1 MARTPVQGFVA
12 HALAASAL
20 ALVAGTAHAQSLPYG
35 DPGDS
40 EAISGGDSA
49 PSGNDMGRSGSGRS
63 DAGRSG
69 GKQRGGR
76 SIGSAGGTG
85 RLKIQPYIE
94 LSQSVLARLEPV
106 HDVLT
111 YSSVAVGVDASLAGR
126 RTEGAVSV
134 RYERRFAESG
144 NIVSNDTISGLARV
158 RHDLIPREL
167 TIEAGGLATRTR
179 FDPSGASRLGLV
191 QTGDRVAQVYSLY
204 AGPAVST
211 HVGDLAVKGSYLVGY
226 TKVNTPRLTATGLPP
241 GQPQPQG
248 DIFNH
253 SIAQSAQVS
262 AGFAPGTILPVGLTA
277 SGAYN
282 QEDIQNLDQRVRELR
297 AGLQATL
304 PLNSELALIGDIGW
318 QHVQVSSRDAVR
330 TADGTPVIGSDGRYV
345 TDTSKPRQ
353 IAYDVT
359 GLTWDVG
366 VMWHPSRR
374 TSLSAF
380 VGHRYDSMTY
390 YGSLSY
396 TPNARN
402 ALKVDV
408 FDAVSGFGS
417 TIGNAV
423 RGLPT
428 DFTTNRNPFS
438 GDITG
443 CAAGAQSGGCINGAL
458 GSIASA
464 AFRTRGV
471 SASYNHTVGKLRMG
485 LGAGY
490 IRRKF
495 IGAQG
500 TVLEAANGRTDQTF
514 YVNGQIS
521 GPIDRTTAF
530 TVAVYDSWYKS
541 GVSSLAD
548 VNSIGATAGVS
559 HQFTRRLI
567 GNAAVGV
574 DSLNRKVFADDLI
587 ATGQVGLRYNF

>member
-1 MARTPVQGFVA
+1 MARIST
-12 HALAASAL
+12 HAFMASAL
-20 ALVAGTAHAQSLPYG
+20 AITLFSGTAHAQSLPYG

-49 PSGNDMGRSGSGRS
+49 PSGTDAPRGGDSRSGGRSLGNAGGSGRM
-63 DAGRSG
+63 
-69 GKQRGGR
+69 
-76 SIGSAGGTG
+76 
-85 RLKIQPYIE
+85 KIQPYIE
-94 LSQSVLARLEPV
+94 LSQSVLARLQPTHET
-106 HDVLT
+106 LT
-111 YSSVAVGVDASLAGR
+111 YSSVAVGVDASLTGR
-126 RTEGAVSV
+126 RTEGSVSV

-158 RHDLIPREL
+158 RHDLVPREL

-179 FDPSGASRLGLV
+179 FDPSGASRLGSV
-191 QTGDRVAQVYSLY
+191 ETGDRVAQVYSLY

-211 HVGDLAVKGSYLVGY
+211 HVGEVAVKGSYLLGY
-226 TKVNTPRLTATGLPP
+226 TKVNTPRLPVTGLPA

-253 SIAQSAQVS
+253 SVAQSAQASV
-262 AGFAPGTILPVGLTA
+262 GVAPGTVLPIGLTA

-282 QEDIQNLDQRVRELR
+282 QEDIANLDQRVRELR

-304 PLNSELALIGDIGW
+304 PINQELALIGDVGW
-318 QHVQVSSRDAVR
+318 QDVKVSSRDAVR
-330 TADGTPVIGSDGRYV
+330 GPGGVPVVGSDGRYV
-345 TDTSKPRQ
+345 TDKSKPRQ

-366 VMWHPSRR
+366 VMWRPSRR

-380 VGHRYDSMTY
+380 VGRRYDSMTY

-402 ALKVDV
+402 ALQIDV

-428 DFTTNRNPFS
+428 DFTADRNPFS
-438 GDITG
+438 GDISG
-443 CAAGAQSGGCINGAL
+443 CAAGAQSGGCVNGAL

-471 SASYNHTVGKLRMG
+471 SASYSHSLGKLRMG

-490 IRRKF
+490 LRRKF
-495 IGAQG
+495 IGAKG
-500 TVLEAANGRTDQTF
+500 TVLEAANGRTDQNF
-514 YVNGQIS
+514 YVSGQIS
-521 GPIDRTTAF
+521 GPIDRLTAF

-541 GVSSLAD
+541 GVSELAD
-548 VNSIGATAGVS
+548 VNSFGVNAGLT
-559 HQFTRRLI
+559 HQFTRRLV
-567 GNAAVGV
+567 GNAGVGL
-574 DSLNRKVFADDLI
+574 DMINRKAFSDDLI

>member
-1 MARTPVQGFVA
+1 MARKSTHAFV
-12 HALAASAL
+12 ASAL
-20 ALVAGTAHAQSLPYG
+20 VMTLLSGEAHAQSLPYG

-40 EAISGGDSA
+40 ESISGGDSA
-49 PSGNDMGRSGSGRS
+49 PSSG
-63 DAGRSG
+63 DAARG
-69 GKQRGGR
+69 GSKQRGGR
-76 SIGSAGGTG
+76 SLGSAGGSG
-85 RLKIQPYIE
+85 RMKIQPYIE

-179 FDPSGASRLGLV
+179 FDSSGASRLGSV
-191 QTGDRVAQVYSLY
+191 QVGDQVAQVYSLY

-211 HVGDLAVKGSYLVGY
+211 HVGEVAVKGSYLVGY
-226 TKVNTPRLTATGLPP
+226 TKVNTPRLAVTGLTP

-253 SIAQSAQVS
+253 SVAQSAQVS
-262 AGFAPGTILPVGLTA
+262 AGVAPGTVLPIGLTA
-277 SGAYN
+277 SAGFN
-282 QEDIQNLDQRVRELR
+282 QEDIANLDQRVREVR

-304 PLNSELALIGDIGW
+304 PINSEVALIGDVGW
-318 QHVQVSSRDAVR
+318 QDVKVSSRDAVR
-330 TADGTPVIGSDGRYV
+330 GPGGVPVVGSDGRYV
-345 TDTSKPRQ
+345 TDKSKPRQ

-366 VMWHPSRR
+366 VMWRPSRR

-380 VGHRYDSMTY
+380 VGRRYDSMTY

-402 ALKVDV
+402 ALQINV

-417 TIGNAV
+417 TVGNAV
-423 RGLPT
+423 QALPT

-438 GDITG
+438 GDISG
-443 CAAGAQSGGCINGAL
+443 CALGAQSGGCVNGAL

-471 SASYNHTVGKLRMG
+471 SASYSHQAGRLQMG

-490 IRRKF
+490 LRRKF
-495 IGAQG
+495 IGAKG

-530 TVAVYDSWYKS
+530 TVAVYDTWYKS

-548 VNSIGATAGVS
+548 VNAIGATAGLS
-559 HQFTRRLI
+559 HQFTRRLV
-567 GNAAVGV
+567 GNAAVGIEYL
-574 DSLNRKVFADDLI
+574 DRKAFADDLI

>member
-1 MARTPVQGFVA
+1 MTTMARISTHVF
-12 HALAASAL
+12 AASAL
-20 ALVAGTAHAQSLPYG
+20 ALVMVAGAAHAQSLPYG

-40 EAISGGDSA
+40 EAISGGDDASA
-49 PSGNDMGRSGSGRS
+49 GAGDMARDRGSR
-63 DAGRSG
+63 
-69 GKQRGGR
+69 RGGR
-76 SIGSAGGTG
+76 SMGNAGGSG
-85 RLKIQPYIE
+85 RMKIQPYIE
-94 LSQSVLARLEPV
+94 LNQSVLARLEPV

-111 YSSVAVGVDASLAGR
+111 YSSVAVGVDMSLKGR

-144 NIVSNDTISGLARV
+144 NTVSNDTLSGLARV

-179 FDPSGASRLGLV
+179 FDASGASRLGSAE
-191 QTGDRVAQVYSLY
+191 TGDQIAQVYSLY

-211 HVGDLAVKGSYLVGY
+211 HLGEVAVKGSYLVGY
-226 TKVNTPRLTATGLPP
+226 TKVNTPRLPVTGLPA

-253 SIAQSAQVS
+253 SVAQSAQVS
-262 AGFAPGTILPVGLTA
+262 VGVAPHTVLPIGLTA
-277 SGAYN
+277 SAGYN
-282 QEDIQNLDQRVRELR
+282 QEDIANLDQRVRELR
-297 AGLQATL
+297 AGVQATL
-304 PLNSELALIGDIGW
+304 PINSELALIGDVGW
-318 QHVQVSSRDAVR
+318 QDVKVSSRDAVR
-330 TADGTPVIGSDGRYV
+330 GPGGVPVVGSDGRYV
-345 TDTSKPRQ
+345 TDKSKPRQ

-366 VMWHPSRR
+366 VMWRPSRR

-380 VGHRYDSMTY
+380 VGRRYDSMTY

-396 TPNARN
+396 TPSARN
-402 ALKVDV
+402 AVQVDV

-417 TIGNAV
+417 TVGNAV

-428 DFTTNRNPFS
+428 DFTTDRNPFS
-438 GDITG
+438 GDISG
-443 CAAGAQSGGCINGAL
+443 CATGAQGGGCVNGAL

-464 AFRTRGV
+464 AYRTRGV
-471 SASYNHTVGKLRMG
+471 SASYSHMAGRLRMG

-490 IRRKF
+490 MRRKF

-500 TVLEAANGRTDQTF
+500 TVLASANGRTDQTF

-530 TVAVYDSWYKS
+530 TVGIYDSWYKS
-541 GVSSLAD
+541 GVSDLAD
-548 VNSIGATAGVS
+548 VNSIGFNAGLS
-559 HQFTRRLI
+559 HQFTRRLV
-567 GNAAVGV
+567 GNAAVGL
-574 DSLNRKVFADDLI
+574 DALDRKVLPDEVI

>member
-1 MARTPVQGFVA
+1 MARTSTHAFV
-12 HALAASAL
+12 ASAL
-20 ALVAGTAHAQSLPYG
+20 AITLIAGEAHAQSLPYG

-40 EAISGGDSA
+40 ETISGGDGA
-49 PSGNDMGRSGSGRS
+49 PADGG
-63 DAGRSG
+63 DAGRG
-69 GKQRGGR
+69 GSKQRGGR
-76 SIGSAGGTG
+76 SLGSAGGTG
-85 RLKIQPYIE
+85 RMKIQHYIE
-94 LSQSVLARLEPV
+94 LNQSVVARLEPV

-111 YSSVAVGVDASLAGR
+111 YSSVAVGVDASLTGR

-179 FDPSGASRLGLV
+179 FDPSGASRLGAV

-211 HVGDLAVKGSYLVGY
+211 HVGEVAVKGSYLLGY
-226 TKVNTPRLTATGLPP
+226 TKVNTPRLPVTGLPP

-253 SIAQSAQVS
+253 SVAQSAQVS
-262 AGFAPGTILPVGLTA
+262 AGVAPGTVLPIGLTA
-277 SGAYN
+277 SAAFN
-282 QEDIQNLDQRVRELR
+282 QEDIANLDQRVREVR

-304 PLNSELALIGDIGW
+304 PVNSELALIGDVGW
-318 QHVQVSSRDAVR
+318 QDVKVSSRDAVR
-330 TADGTPVIGSDGRYV
+330 GPGGVPVVGSDGRYV
-345 TDTSKPRQ
+345 TDKSKPRQ

-359 GLTWDVG
+359 GFTWDVG
-366 VMWHPSRR
+366 VMWRPSRR

-380 VGHRYDSMTY
+380 VGRRYDSMTY

-402 ALKVDV
+402 ALQIDV

-417 TIGNAV
+417 TVGNAV

-428 DFTTNRNPFS
+428 DFNTNRNPFS
-438 GDITG
+438 GDISG
-443 CAAGAQSGGCINGAL
+443 CALGAQSGGCVNGAL

-471 SASYNHTVGKLRMG
+471 SASYSHKAGRLQMG

-490 IRRKF
+490 LRRKF
-495 IGAQG
+495 IGAKG
-500 TVLEAANGRTDQTF
+500 TVLEAANGRSDETF

-530 TVAVYDSWYKS
+530 TVAIYDSWYKS
-541 GVSSLAD
+541 GISSLAD
-548 VNSIGATAGVS
+548 VNSIGATAGLS
-559 HQFTRRLI
+559 HQFTRRLV
-567 GNAAVGV
+567 GNAAVGI
-574 DSLNRKVFADDLI
+574 DYLDRKAFADDLI

>member
-1 MARTPVQGFVA
+1 MAPNPTHVF
-12 HALAASAL
+12 AASAL
-20 ALVAGTAHAQSLPYG
+20 AMMLLSGAAHAQSLPYG

-49 PSGNDMGRSGSGRS
+49 PTGGDADRSGESR
-63 DAGRSG
+63 
-69 GKQRGGR
+69 RGGR
-76 SIGSAGGTG
+76 GGHSLGSAGGSG
-85 RLKIQPYIE
+85 RMKIQPYIE

-111 YSSVAVGVDASLAGR
+111 YSSVAVGVDMSLAGR

-158 RHDLIPREL
+158 RHDLVPREL

-179 FDPSGASRLGLV
+179 FDASGASRLGSV
-191 QTGDRVAQVYSLY
+191 ETGDRVAQVYSLY

-211 HVGDLAVKGSYLVGY
+211 HVGDVAVKGSYLIGY
-226 TKVNTPRLTATGLPP
+226 TKVNTPRLPVTGLPP

-253 SIAQSAQVS
+253 SVAHSAQVS
-262 AGFAPGTILPVGLTA
+262 AGVAPHTVLPIGLTA
-277 SGAYN
+277 SAGYN
-282 QEDIQNLDQRVRELR
+282 QEDIANLDQRVRELR
-297 AGLQATL
+297 AGVQATL
-304 PLNSELALIGDIGW
+304 PINSELALIGDVGW
-318 QHVQVSSRDAVR
+318 QDVKVSSRDAVR
-330 TADGTPVIGSDGRYV
+330 GPDGVPVVGSDGRYV
-345 TDTSKPRQ
+345 TDKSRPRQ

-366 VMWHPSRR
+366 VMWRPSRR

-380 VGHRYDSMTY
+380 VGRRYDSMTY
-390 YGSLSY
+390 YGSFSY
-396 TPNARN
+396 TPNARS
-402 ALKVDV
+402 ALQIDV

-417 TIGNAV
+417 TVGNAV

-428 DFTTNRNPFS
+428 DFTADRNPFS
-438 GDITG
+438 GDISG
-443 CAAGAQSGGCINGAL
+443 CAAGAQSGGCVNGAL

-464 AFRTRGV
+464 AFRNRGV
-471 SASYNHTVGKLRMG
+471 SASYSRQLGKLRMG

-490 IRRKF
+490 LRRKF
-495 IGAQG
+495 IGANG
-500 TVLEAANGRTDQTF
+500 TVLEAANGRTDQNF
-514 YVNGQIS
+514 YVTGQIS
-521 GPIDRTTAF
+521 GPIDRLTAF

-541 GVSSLAD
+541 GVSDLAD
-548 VNSIGATAGVS
+548 VNSIGVNAGIT
-559 HQFTRRLI
+559 HQFTRRLV
-567 GNAAVGV
+567 GNAGVGL
-574 DSLNRKVFADDLI
+574 DALNRKAFPDDVI

>member
-1 MARTPVQGFVA
+1 MARTPD
-12 HALAASAL
+12 HALAVAVL
-20 ALVAGTAHAQSLPYG
+20 ALTLAAGTAHAQSLPYS

-40 EAISGGDSA
+40 ESISGGDGA
-49 PSGNDMGRSGSGRS
+49 PADSGDTTRSRGSRGRERSMGNAGGSGRM
-63 DAGRSG
+63 
-69 GKQRGGR
+69 
-76 SIGSAGGTG
+76 
-85 RLKIQPYIE
+85 KIQPYIE

-106 HDVLT
+106 HETLT
-111 YSSVAVGVDASLAGR
+111 YSSVAVGVDMSLTGR

-144 NIVSNDTISGLARV
+144 NIASNDTVSGLARV
-158 RHDLIPREL
+158 RHDLIPRQL
-167 TIEAGGLATRTR
+167 TIEAGGLATRTT
-179 FDPSGASRLGLV
+179 FDASGASRLGSV
-191 QTGDRVAQVYSLY
+191 RTGDQVAQVYSVY

-211 HVGDLAVKGSYLVGY
+211 HMGEVAVKGSYLVGY
-226 TKVNTPRLTATGLPP
+226 TKVNTPRLPVTGLPP

-253 SIAQSAQVS
+253 SVAQSAQVS
-262 AGFAPGTILPVGLTA
+262 AGVAPGTVLPIGLTA
-277 SGAYN
+277 SAGYN
-282 QEDIQNLDQRVRELR
+282 QEDIANLDQRVRELR
-297 AGLQATL
+297 AGVQATL
-304 PLNSELALIGDIGW
+304 PVNSELALIGDVGW
-318 QHVQVSSRDAVR
+318 QDVKVSSRDAVR
-330 TADGTPVIGSDGRYV
+330 GPGGVPVVGSDGRYV
-345 TDTSKPRQ
+345 TDKSKPRQ

-366 VMWHPSRR
+366 VMWRPSRR

-380 VGHRYDSMTY
+380 VGRRYDSMTY

-402 ALKVDV
+402 ALQVDV

-417 TIGNAV
+417 TVGNAV

-428 DFTTNRNPFS
+428 DFTTDRNPFS
-438 GDITG
+438 GDISG
-443 CAAGAQSGGCINGAL
+443 CAAGAQSGGCVNGAL

-471 SASYNHTVGKLRMG
+471 SASYSHMAGKLRMG

-490 IRRKF
+490 LRRKF

-500 TVLEAANGRTDQTF
+500 TVLASANNRTDQTF

-521 GPIDRTTAF
+521 GPIDRLTAF
-530 TVAVYDSWYKS
+530 TVGVYDSWYNS
-541 GVSSLAD
+541 GVSDLAD
-548 VNSIGATAGVS
+548 VNAIGINAGFTR
-559 HQFTRRLI
+559 QITRRLV
-567 GNAAVGV
+567 GSAAVGL
-574 DSLNRKVFADDLI
+574 DSLNRKVLADELV

>member
-1 MARTPVQGFVA
+1 MAGTPTRIVA
-12 HALAASAL
+12 AG
-20 ALVAGTAHAQSLPYG
+20 ALVLATLAGEVHAQSLPYS

-40 EAISGGDSA
+40 EDISGGNDA
-49 PSGNDMGRSGSGRS
+49 PSGHDTRRGSDSRRDGRSL
-63 DAGRSG
+63 
-69 GKQRGGR
+69 
-76 SIGSAGGTG
+76 GSANSSG

-111 YSSVAVGVDASLAGR
+111 YSSVAVGVDMSLKGR

-158 RHDLIPREL
+158 RHDLIPRQL

-179 FDPSGASRLGLV
+179 FDASGASRLGSV
-191 QTGDRVAQVYSLY
+191 ETGDRVAQIYSVY

-211 HVGDLAVKGSYLVGY
+211 HVGEVEVKGSYLVGY
-226 TKVNTPRLTATGLPP
+226 TKVNTPRLAATGLPP

-253 SIAQSAQVS
+253 SVAQSGQVS
-262 AGFAPGTILPVGLTA
+262 AGFSPGTVLPVGLTA
-277 SGAYN
+277 SAAYN
-282 QEDIQNLDQRVRELR
+282 QEDIQNLDQRVREVR

-304 PLNSELALIGDIGW
+304 PLNSELALVGDVGW

-330 TADGTPVIGSDGRYV
+330 GPGGVPVVGSDGRYV

-366 VMWHPSRR
+366 VMWRPSRR

-396 TPNARN
+396 TPNPRN
-402 ALKVDV
+402 ALQINL

-428 DFTTNRNPFS
+428 DFTTDRNPFS
-438 GDITG
+438 GDISG

-471 SASYNHTVGKLRMG
+471 SASYSHMTGKLRMG

-490 IRRKF
+490 VRRRF
-495 IGAQG
+495 IGAPG
-500 TVLEAANGRTDQTF
+500 TVLESANGRTDQTF

-521 GPIDRTTAF
+521 GPIDRLTAF
-530 TVAVYDSWYKS
+530 TVGIYDSWYKS
-541 GVSSLAD
+541 GISDLAD
-548 VNSIGATAGVS
+548 VNAIGANAGLS
-559 HQFTRRLI
+559 HQFTPRL
-567 GNAAVGV
+567 VGSAGV
-574 DSLNRKVFADDLI
+574 GIDSLNRKVFADDLI
-587 ATGQVGLRYNF
+587 ASGQVGLRYNF

>member
-1 MARTPVQGFVA
+1 MTTMARISTHVF
-12 HALAASAL
+12 AASAL
-20 ALVAGTAHAQSLPYG
+20 ALVMVAGAAHAQSLPYG

-40 EAISGGDSA
+40 EAISGGDDASA
-49 PSGNDMGRSGSGRS
+49 GAGDMARDRGSR
-63 DAGRSG
+63 
-69 GKQRGGR
+69 RGGR
-76 SIGSAGGTG
+76 SMGNAGGSG
-85 RLKIQPYIE
+85 RMKIQPYIE
-94 LSQSVLARLEPV
+94 LNQSVLARLEPV

-111 YSSVAVGVDASLAGR
+111 YSSVAVGVDMSLKGR

-144 NIVSNDTISGLARV
+144 NTVSNDTLSGLARV

-179 FDPSGASRLGLV
+179 FDASGASRLGSAE
-191 QTGDRVAQVYSLY
+191 TGDQIAQVYSLY

-211 HVGDLAVKGSYLVGY
+211 HLGEVAVKGSYLVGY
-226 TKVNTPRLTATGLPP
+226 TKVNTPRLPVTGLPA

-253 SIAQSAQVS
+253 SVAQSAQVS
-262 AGFAPGTILPVGLTA
+262 VGVAPHTVLPIGLTA
-277 SGAYN
+277 SAGYN
-282 QEDIQNLDQRVRELR
+282 QEDIANLDQRVRELR
-297 AGLQATL
+297 AGVQATL
-304 PLNSELALIGDIGW
+304 PINSELALIGDVGW
-318 QHVQVSSRDAVR
+318 QDVKVSSRDAVR
-330 TADGTPVIGSDGRYV
+330 GPGGVPVVGSDGRYV
-345 TDTSKPRQ
+345 TDKSKPRQ

-366 VMWHPSRR
+366 VMWRPSRR

-380 VGHRYDSMTY
+380 VGRRYDSMTY

-396 TPNARN
+396 TPSARN
-402 ALKVDV
+402 AVQVDV

-417 TIGNAV
+417 TVGNAV

-428 DFTTNRNPFS
+428 DFTTDRNPFS
-438 GDITG
+438 GDISG
-443 CAAGAQSGGCINGAL
+443 CATGAQGGGCVNGAL

-464 AFRTRGV
+464 AYRTRGV
-471 SASYNHTVGKLRMG
+471 SASYSHMAGRLRMG

-490 IRRKF
+490 MRRKF

-500 TVLEAANGRTDQTF
+500 TVLASANGRTDQTF

-530 TVAVYDSWYKS
+530 TVGVYDSWYKS
-541 GVSSLAD
+541 GVSDLAD
-548 VNSIGATAGVS
+548 VNSIGFNAGLS
-559 HQFTRRLI
+559 HQFTRRLV
-567 GNAAVGV
+567 GNAAVGL
-574 DSLNRKVFADDLI
+574 DALNRQVLPDEVI

>member
-1 MARTPVQGFVA
+1 MARISTHVF
-12 HALAASAL
+12 AASAL
-20 ALVAGTAHAQSLPYG
+20 ALVMVAGAAHAQSLPYG

-40 EAISGGDSA
+40 EAISGGDDASA
-49 PSGNDMGRSGSGRS
+49 GAGDMARDRGSR
-63 DAGRSG
+63 
-69 GKQRGGR
+69 RGGR
-76 SIGSAGGTG
+76 SMGNAGGSG
-85 RLKIQPYIE
+85 RMKIQPYIE
-94 LSQSVLARLEPV
+94 LNQSVLARLEPV

-111 YSSVAVGVDASLAGR
+111 YSSVAVGVDMSLKGR

-144 NIVSNDTISGLARV
+144 NTVSNDTLSGLARV

-179 FDPSGASRLGLV
+179 FDASGASRLGSAE
-191 QTGDRVAQVYSLY
+191 TGDQIAQVYSLY

-211 HVGDLAVKGSYLVGY
+211 HLGEVAVKGSYLVGY
-226 TKVNTPRLTATGLPP
+226 TKVNTPRLPVTGLPA

-253 SIAQSAQVS
+253 SVAQSAQVS
-262 AGFAPGTILPVGLTA
+262 VGVAPHTVLPIGLTA
-277 SGAYN
+277 SAGYN
-282 QEDIQNLDQRVRELR
+282 QEDIANLDQRVRELR
-297 AGLQATL
+297 AGVQATL
-304 PLNSELALIGDIGW
+304 PINSELALIGDVGW
-318 QHVQVSSRDAVR
+318 QDVKVSSRDAVR
-330 TADGTPVIGSDGRYV
+330 GPGGVPVVGSDGRYV
-345 TDTSKPRQ
+345 TDKSKPRQ

-366 VMWHPSRR
+366 VMWRPSRR

-380 VGHRYDSMTY
+380 VGRRYDSMTY

-396 TPNARN
+396 TPSARN
-402 ALKVDV
+402 AVQVDV

-417 TIGNAV
+417 TVGNAV

-428 DFTTNRNPFS
+428 DFTTDRNPFS
-438 GDITG
+438 GDISG
-443 CAAGAQSGGCINGAL
+443 CATGAQGGGCVNGAL

-464 AFRTRGV
+464 AYRTRGV
-471 SASYNHTVGKLRMG
+471 SASYSHMAGRLRMG

-490 IRRKF
+490 MRRKF

-500 TVLEAANGRTDQTF
+500 TVLASANGRTDQTF

-530 TVAVYDSWYKS
+530 TVGIYDSWYKS
-541 GVSSLAD
+541 GVSDLAD
-548 VNSIGATAGVS
+548 VNSIGFNAGLS
-559 HQFTRRLI
+559 HQFTRRLV
-567 GNAAVGV
+567 GNAAVGL
-574 DSLNRKVFADDLI
+574 DALDRKVLPDEVI

>member
-1 MARTPVQGFVA
+1 MARNST
-12 HALAASAL
+12 HAFAASAL
-20 ALVAGTAHAQSLPYG
+20 ALLFLSGAAHAQSLPYG

-49 PSGNDMGRSGSGRS
+49 PSGGDAAGSRGDSR
-63 DAGRSG
+63 
-69 GKQRGGR
+69 RGGL
-76 SIGSAGGTG
+76 SVGSAGGSG
-85 RLKIQPYIE
+85 RMKIQSYIE

-111 YSSVAVGVDASLAGR
+111 YSSVAVGVDMSLAGR

-158 RHDLIPREL
+158 RHDLVPREL

-179 FDPSGASRLGLV
+179 FDASGASRLGSV
-191 QTGDRVAQVYSLY
+191 ETGDRVAQVYSLY

-211 HVGDLAVKGSYLVGY
+211 HVGEVALKGSYLIGY
-226 TKVNTPRLTATGLPP
+226 TKVNTPRLPVTGLPP

-253 SIAQSAQVS
+253 SVAHSAQVS
-262 AGFAPGTILPVGLTA
+262 AGVAPHTVLPIGLTA
-277 SGAYN
+277 SAGYN
-282 QEDIQNLDQRVRELR
+282 QEDIANLDQRVRELR
-297 AGLQATL
+297 AGVQATL
-304 PLNSELALIGDIGW
+304 PINSELALIGDVGW
-318 QHVQVSSRDAVR
+318 QDVKVSSRDAVR
-330 TADGTPVIGSDGRYV
+330 GPGGVPVVGSDGRYV
-345 TDTSKPRQ
+345 TDKSKPRQ

-366 VMWHPSRR
+366 VMWRPSRR

-380 VGHRYDSMTY
+380 VGRRYDSMTY
-390 YGSLSY
+390 YGSFSY

-402 ALKVDV
+402 ALQIDV

-417 TIGNAV
+417 TVGNAV

-428 DFTTNRNPFS
+428 DFTADRNPFS
-438 GDITG
+438 GDISG
-443 CAAGAQSGGCINGAL
+443 CAAGAQSGGCVNGAL

-464 AFRTRGV
+464 AFRNRGV
-471 SASYNHTVGKLRMG
+471 SASYSHQLGKLRMG

-490 IRRKF
+490 LRRKF
-495 IGAQG
+495 IGANG
-500 TVLEAANGRTDQTF
+500 TVLEAANGRTDQNF
-514 YVNGQIS
+514 YVSGQIS
-521 GPIDRTTAF
+521 GPIDRLTAF

-541 GVSSLAD
+541 GVSDLAD
-548 VNSIGATAGVS
+548 VNSIGFNAGIT
-559 HQFTRRLI
+559 HQFTRRLV
-567 GNAAVGV
+567 GNAGVGL
-574 DSLNRKVFADDLI
+574 DALNRKAFADDVI

>member
-1 MARTPVQGFVA
+1 MARISIHV
-12 HALAASAL
+12 LAAGAL
-20 ALVAGTAHAQSLPYG
+20 ALAMVAGTAQAQSLPYG

-40 EAISGGDSA
+40 EAITGGDAA
-49 PSGNDMGRSGSGRS
+49 PSGAGASDTGRDRGSR
-63 DAGRSG
+63 
-69 GKQRGGR
+69 RGGR
-76 SIGSAGGTG
+76 SMGSAGGTG
-85 RLKIQPYIE
+85 RMKVQPYIE

-111 YSSVAVGVDASLAGR
+111 YSSVAVGVDMSLAGR

-144 NIVSNDTISGLARV
+144 NTVSNDTISGLARV
-158 RHDLIPREL
+158 RHDLIPRQL

-179 FDPSGASRLGLV
+179 FDASGASRLGSV
-191 QTGDRVAQVYSLY
+191 QTGDQVAQVYSVY
-204 AGPAVST
+204 AGPALST
-211 HVGDLAVKGSYLVGY
+211 HVGEVAVKGSYLVGY
-226 TKVNTPRLTATGLPP
+226 TKVNTPRLAVTGLPA

-253 SIAQSAQVS
+253 SVAQSAQVS
-262 AGFAPGTILPVGLTA
+262 AGVAPHTVLPIGLTA
-277 SGAYN
+277 SAGYN
-282 QEDIQNLDQRVRELR
+282 QEDIANLDQRVREVR
-297 AGLQATL
+297 AGVQATL
-304 PLNSELALIGDIGW
+304 PINSELSLIGDVGW
-318 QHVQVSSRDAVR
+318 QDVKVSSRDAVR
-330 TADGTPVIGSDGRYV
+330 GPGGVPIVGSDGRYV
-345 TDTSKPRQ
+345 TDKSKPRQ

-366 VMWHPSRR
+366 VMWRPSRR

-380 VGHRYDSMTY
+380 VGRRYDSMTY

-402 ALKVDV
+402 AVQVDV

-417 TIGNAV
+417 SIGNAV

-428 DFTTNRNPFS
+428 DFTTDRNPFS
-438 GDITG
+438 GDISG
-443 CAAGAQSGGCINGAL
+443 CASGAQGGGCVNGAL

-471 SASYNHTVGKLRMG
+471 SASYSHRAGRLRMG

-490 IRRKF
+490 LRRKF

-500 TVLEAANGRTDQTF
+500 TVLAAADGRTDETY

-521 GPIDRTTAF
+521 GPIDRLTAF
-530 TVAVYDSWYKS
+530 TVGVYDSWYKS
-541 GVSSLAD
+541 GFSDLAD
-548 VNSIGATAGVS
+548 VNAIGFNAGLS
-559 HQFTRRLI
+559 HQFTRRLV
-567 GNAAVGV
+567 GNAAVGL
-574 DSLNRKVFADDLI
+574 DALNRNALPDEVI

>member
-1 MARTPVQGFVA
+1 MARTSTHAFVA
-12 HALAASAL
+12 SLL
-20 ALVAGTAHAQSLPYG
+20 ALTFLSDGAHAQSLPYG

-40 EAISGGDSA
+40 ETVSGGEDAA
-49 PSGNDMGRSGSGRS
+49 PSTGSPRS
-63 DAGRSG
+63 AGTS
-69 GKQRGGR
+69 RGGH
-76 SIGSAGGTG
+76 SLGSAGGTG

-111 YSSVAVGVDASLAGR
+111 YSSVAVGVDASIAGR
-126 RTEGAVSV
+126 RTEGSVSV

-158 RHDLIPREL
+158 RHDLVPREL

-179 FDPSGASRLGLV
+179 FDASGASRLGSV
-191 QTGDRVAQVYSLY
+191 ETGDRVAQVYSLY

-211 HVGDLAVKGSYLVGY
+211 HVGEVAVKGSYLVGY
-226 TKVNTPRLTATGLPP
+226 TKVNTPRLPATDVSAS
-241 GQPQPQG
+241 QPQAQG

-253 SIAQSAQVS
+253 SIAQSAQAS
-262 AGFAPGTILPVGLTA
+262 AGIAPGTVLPIGLTA
-277 SGAYN
+277 SAAYN

-297 AGLQATL
+297 AGVQATL
-304 PLNSELALIGDIGW
+304 PVNQELALIGDVGW
-318 QHVQVSSRDAVR
+318 QDVKVSSRDAVR
-330 TADGTPVIGSDGRYV
+330 GPGGVPVVGSDGRYV
-345 TDTSKPRQ
+345 TDKSKPRQ

-366 VMWHPSRR
+366 VMWRPSRR

-380 VGHRYDSMTY
+380 VGRRYDSMTY
-390 YGSLSY
+390 YGSFSY

-402 ALKVDV
+402 ALQIDV

-417 TIGNAV
+417 TVGNAV

-428 DFTTNRNPFS
+428 DFTADRNPFS
-438 GDITG
+438 GDISG
-443 CAAGAQSGGCINGAL
+443 CAAGAQSGGCVNGAL

-464 AFRTRGV
+464 AFRNRGV
-471 SASYNHTVGKLRMG
+471 AASYSHQMGKLRLG

-490 IRRKF
+490 QRRKF

-500 TVLEAANGRTDQTF
+500 TVLETANGRTDQNF
-514 YVNGQIS
+514 YVSGQIS
-521 GPIDRTTAF
+521 GPIDRLTAF

-541 GVSSLAD
+541 GVSELAD
-548 VNSIGATAGVS
+548 VNSIGVNAGLT
-559 HQFTRRLI
+559 HQFTRRLV
-567 GNAAVGV
+567 GNAGVGL
-574 DSLNRKVFADDLI
+574 DAINRKAFADDVI
-587 ATGQVGLRYNF
+587 ATGQLGLRYNF

>member
-1 MARTPVQGFVA
+1 MARTPSQGFVA
-12 HALAASAL
+12 HACAFGAL

-40 EAISGGDSA
+40 EAISGGDAA
-49 PSGNDMGRSGSGRS
+49 PSGGG
-63 DAGRSG
+63 DAARGG
-69 GKQRGGR
+69 GKQRGWRGM
-76 SIGSAGGTG
+76 GSASGVG
-85 RLKIQPYIE
+85 RVKIQPYIE

-106 HDVLT
+106 RETLT
-111 YSSVAVGVDASLAGR
+111 YTSVAVGVDASLAGR
-126 RTEGAVSV
+126 RTEGAISV

-179 FDPSGASRLGLV
+179 FDPSGASRLGSV
-191 QTGDRVAQVYSLY
+191 ETGDRVAQVYSLY

-211 HVGDLAVKGSYLVGY
+211 HVGEVAVKGSYLLGY
-226 TKVNTPRLTATGLPP
+226 TKVNTPRLPVTGPAP
-241 GQPQPQG
+241 SQPQPQG

-262 AGFAPGTILPVGLTA
+262 AGVAPGTVLPVGLTA
-277 SGAYN
+277 SAAYN
-282 QEDIQNLDQRVRELR
+282 QEDIQNLDQRVREIR

-304 PLNSELALIGDIGW
+304 PINSELALIGDVGW
-318 QHVQVSSRDAVR
+318 QDVKVSSRDAVR
-330 TADGTPVIGSDGRYV
+330 GPGGVPVVGSDGRYV
-345 TDTSKPRQ
+345 TDKSKPRQ

-359 GLTWDVG
+359 GITWDVG
-366 VMWHPSRR
+366 VMWRPSRR

-380 VGHRYDSMTY
+380 VGRRYDSMTY

-402 ALKVDV
+402 ALQIDV

-417 TIGNAV
+417 TVGNAV

-428 DFTTNRNPFS
+428 DFTTDRNPFS
-438 GDITG
+438 GDISG
-443 CAAGAQSGGCINGAL
+443 CAAGAQSGGCVNGAL

-471 SASYNHTVGKLRMG
+471 SASFSHNAGKLRMG

-490 IRRKF
+490 LRRKF

-500 TVLEAANGRTDQTF
+500 TVLEGANGRTDQTF

-521 GPIDRTTAF
+521 GPIDRLTAF
-530 TVAVYDSWYKS
+530 TVGVYDSWYKS

-548 VNSIGATAGVS
+548 VNSIGGYAGLT
-559 HQFTRRLI
+559 HQFTRRLV
-567 GNAAVGV
+567 GNAGAGIDV
-574 DSLNRKVFADDLI
+574 LNRKAFPDDVV